1 MSNLRT
7 KRDAA
12 ANHSLGG
19 GIVGNIRYFV
29 GTVGTAVGAVLTLF
43 QLQYMEGLV
52 AIIYEKSSVF
62 VGTVG
67 TAVGTVVFL

>member
-7 KRDAA
+7 KGDAV
-12 ANHSLGG
+12 ANHSLG

-43 QLQYMEGLV
+43 QIQYMEGLV
-52 AIIYEKSSVF
+52 AIIYEKSCVF